1 MRFATAFRSA
11 GGLTVCSTEPPMW
24 HRPGQQAHLIGPLN
38 MEWFSQK
45 ASSITRKEDFAASTI
60 VEMIKLIT
68 PLGMLFTVAMM
79 AVLAVYAFWTSYVD
93 RSWLYFGLGIVSIV
107 ACIGVAL
114 LRAWSQY
121 LVYLLSAAFVAAW
134 FHSVYTGA
142 AAGYFDFFFSSR
154 FVAAKTLLP
163 GFTLVVL
170 SVAASCIAFRHF
182 RRRLHSH

>member
-1 MRFATAFRSA
+1 MALTKA
-11 GGLTVCSTEPPMW
+11 GG
-24 HRPGQQAHLIGPLN
+24 AIGHK
-38 MEWFSQK
+38 WF
-45 ASSITRKEDFAASTI
+45 EASTI

-79 AVLAVYAFWTSYVD
+79 AVLAVYAFWTSHVD
-93 RSWLYFGLGIVSIV
+93 RSWLYFGLGIVSIA

-121 LVYLLSAAFVAAW
+121 PVYLLSAAFVAAW
-134 FHSVYTGA
+134 FHSVYTGV

-154 FVAAKTLLP
+154 LVAAKTLLP

-170 SVAASCIAFRHF
+170 SVAASWIAFRHF
-182 RRRLHSH
+182 RRRRHSH